1 MANCSVPAMART
13 PVGAACYHAPTAARS
28 VGSLS
33 VMASLSAEM
42 ERNRTAATY
51 VLISVT
57 SISVLPL
64 AMVVVGAPDSPF
76 LFGAFLSA
84 GTSVGAL
91 AFLAARY
98 RPQLRDPD
106 IRSLVRRNIV
116 SWPILLILLGSF
128 EFTFFAWSTQFIDA
142 TVATILWG
150 CWPILFVFLLQR
162 IFSGRAARPARYRKI
177 TPSLVMLMFFS
188 LIGLAYVVLAQSSTQ
203 SGLDWASDSS
213 YLGFALA
220 LLSGVLITFNIFT
233 FSWATDLARKAR
245 VRRQP
250 EESHSM
256 ELFFITVVVCL
267 SNAFTAPIKAG
278 FSLVALEQIQLDV
291 ILMGLVLGAT
301 VRVTASILWRKAN
314 LMTHTLGINALG
326 YAEPLFGVLWLAL
339 FWEINIS
346 RVDYLIVGTCAIIA
360 SNILIN
366 SEVEISRGFKSAILA
381 MWTTGAFVYFRDAG
395 PLWSSGRFFGILA
408 LLAGAFTLLLGLR
421 FTSTSPAL
429 VGKHALRRPRSPDEE
444 PLGIKYP
451 LIANGL
457 NLARMFTMGLYGA
470 AAVVLAMVVQPALE
484 GWTGWLVELF
494 AISFCTAIVASAF
507 HAAGSLKGRDKPSG
521 ADSSGISIFMD
532 AGWGRRERR
541 IANWTSAV
549 VATGTFLSFLYLLW
563 DKWLN

>member
-1 MANCSVPAMART
+1 MALVSPEV
-13 PVGAACYHAPTAARS
+13 
-28 VGSLS
+28 
-33 VMASLSAEM
+33 

-57 SISVLPL
+57 SISILPL

-91 AFLAARY
+91 VFLAARY
-98 RPQLRDPD
+98 RPQLRDPELLG
-106 IRSLVRRNIV
+106 LVRRNIV

-128 EFTFFAWSTQFIDA
+128 EFTFFAWSTRFIDA

-162 IFSGRAARPARYRKI
+162 IFSSRAARPARYRKI
-177 TPSLVMLMFFS
+177 TPSLVILMFFS

-203 SGLDWASDSS
+203 SGLDWTSDSS

-220 LLSGVLITFNIFT
+220 MLSGVLITFNIFT
-233 FSWATDLARKAR
+233 FSWATDLARQAKGG
-245 VRRQP
+245 RQP
-250 EESHSM
+250 TDSHSM
-256 ELFFITVVVCL
+256 ELFFITVVVL
-267 SNAFTAPIKAG
+267 ISNAFTTPIKLG
-278 FSLVALEQIQLDV
+278 FSLVASEQIQLDV
-291 ILMGLVLGAT
+291 ILMGLALGAT

-381 MWTTGAFVYFRDAG
+381 MWATGAVIYFRDEG
-395 PLWSSGRFFGILA
+395 PLWSSGRFFGVLA
-408 LLAGAFTLLLGLR
+408 LLAGAYTLLLALR
-421 FTSTSPAL
+421 HANASPAAA
-429 VGKHALRRPRSPDEE
+429 GKHARRPHPSSPG
-444 PLGIKYP
+444 PALTRYP

-457 NLARMFTMGLYGA
+457 NLARILTMGLSGA
-470 AAVVLAMVVQPALE
+470 AAVVLAIAVRPALE
-484 GWTGWLVELF
+484 GWMGWLVELF
-494 AISFCTAIVASAF
+494 AVSFCTAIVASAF
-507 HAAGSLKGRDKPSG
+507 HASGSLRGSG
-521 ADSSGISIFMD
+521 KLRRSGLSGGVSSPVD
-532 AGWGRRERR
+532 LAWQRRERR
-541 IANWTSAV
+541 LANWTSGV
-549 VATGTFLSFLYLLW
+549 VATGTYLSFLYLLW